1 MKNKKKDEGLGC
13 LIFVVVFIFFI
24 ISSFF
29 RYDNIDLDNNYTY
42 KNKYDSSVFK
52 LISSSENEV
61 FDSEIKKFA
70 KDNNIDINIEYA
82 DTLDIIDKLNQGVLY
97 DSVWVSNSIW
107 LYRIDSSK
115 VNVINSKSTS
125 ITPITFAIKKSKAEE
140 LGFIGKDVYMRD
152 ILDAIKSGKLKF
164 SMSNPTK
171 TDSGASAY
179 LGILATLAGNPEVL
193 TSEMLDDENLKVELK
208 SFFEGIER
216 TSGDD
221 DFLEEM
227 FINGDYDAVISYESS
242 IININK
248 KLENKNKE
256 VLYAIY
262 PVDGV
267 SISDSPLAYIDN
279 KDDTKKDFFNK
290 LQEYILSN
298 KGQKI
303 LEKYARRTWYGGTTT
318 KADKSIFNPKWG
330 IDTTK
335 YISPSKYPSTSVIKK
350 ALALYQEELRRPMH
364 IVFCLDY
371 SGSMYGD
378 GYNELV
384 KAMDYILDAEKA
396 KRDLVQ
402 FSSKDKIDVIAFES
416 KVHSPWSSSD
426 GTDTE
431 EILNKI
437 RITEPYGGTALY
449 DAAVSALELL
459 DKEDQNKYGTAI
471 ILMTDGRGNVGNYR
485 DVEKVFKKIKKDIP
499 IYSITFG
506 DADELQ
512 LNELAK
518 LTNGKVFDGK
528 ENLILAFKEVRGYN

>member
-70 KDNNIDINIEYA
+70 RDNNIDINIEYA

-416 KVHSPWSSSD
+416 NVHSPWSSSD

-528 ENLILAFKEVRGYN
+528 DNLILAFKEVRGYN

>member
-42 KNKYDSSVFK
+42 KNKYDSSIFK

-221 DFLEEM
+221 DFLEDM

>member
-82 DTLDIIDKLNQGVLY
+82 DTLDIIDKLNQGILY

-152 ILDAIKSGKLKF
+152 ILDTIKSGKLKF